1 MNRGAKSIA
10 LEENTGKI
18 FLLLLISWRF
28 LREDS
33 KSMNHRRKKVD
44 KLKLSVI
51 EISGLWMLHLRNKK
65 DKP

>member
-1 MNRGAKSIA
+1 MNRGAKSIE
-10 LEENTGKI
+10 LEENIGKI

-33 KSMNHRRKKVD
+33 KSMRYRRKKVD
-44 KLKLSVI
+44 KLKFSVI
-51 EISGLWMLHLRNKK
+51 EISGLWKLHLRNKK